1 VLPVCTS
8 YRGAEEAEFDHFPYH
23 QTALHHASGVYEELP
38 GWEEDVSACRSEEEL
53 PEAARNY
60 LQFIS
65 DFVKVPIA
73 LIGVGPARDE
83 VIWTEAGRGTH
94 GWASTAVA

>member
-1 VLPVCTS
+1 VCTR
-8 YRGAEEAEFDHFPYH
+8 YVGDEGAVFDHFPYH
-23 QTALHHASGVYEELP
+23 QSVLHHVVGQGESLP
-38 GWEEDVSACRSEEEL
+38 GWSEDLSECRSESEL
-53 PEAARNY
+53 PATAREY

-83 VIWTEAGRGTH
+83 VIWTDAGRALGSAAAA
-94 GWASTAVA
+94 ASV